1 MVMGDL
7 IESLARGNVPE
18 VKAVLATVIV
28 AVGVYQVT
36 LMAIG
41 YGKLRVPVLSAASAA
56 LAHRLIGPAI
66 VAVAL
71 AVATACL
78 AEYGLEA
85 EDGADILHAVAGIG
99 VLAALVVKVLIIRR
113 FHGLSRAL
121 PFLGVSV
128 LALFA
133 LVWATSAPNV
143 IGADG

>member
-78 AEYGLEA
+78 AEDGLEA
-85 EDGADILHAVAGIG
+85 EDGAGILHAVAGIG

-121 PFLGVSV
+121 PLLGVSV